1 MNIDLQKE
9 LAVDALT
16 AILLLKV
23 ISKIASYFLNIAVN
37 PLHYLFL

>member
-23 ISKIASYFLNIAVN
+23 ISEIKVIS
-37 PLHYLFL
+37 

>member
-16 AILLLKV
+16 AILLLKG
-23 ISKIASYFLNIAVN
+23 INAEGALDEFLELGGSV
-37 PLHYLFL
+37 